1 METTVAQQCRK
12 SYDRIMGAIP
22 WILIALVA
30 LYIKFM
36 PVCHSSRIFLAII
49 CVLFFLYSINARYNL
64 LFRSS
69 ERFRSCVDL
78 VVLLAYI
85 VAVCWHTGRINSPF
99 VPLICLVLLTAPFA
113 RGPGVTRLMS
123 VLAIISCVL
132 LASDGFYSVTR
143 IIEIFLYALTA
154 CAGVALARE
163 MEYARRELER
173 LSLTDE
179 VTGLNNMRNFF
190 ILSKIQERLARRH
203 KRNFAICMLDADGL
217 KAINDQYGYPAGTEL
232 IRQIAEIV
240 KSSVRRT
247 DIYARYGGDEFVI
260 MFNEA
265 SKNEMI
271 MTVEKIIARVA
282 ATPFYW
288 KDEVLTT
295 TISAG
300 LAEFPSDG
308 DDLKS
313 VMANADTAM
322 YASKRA
328 GRNRLTIYGESA
340 SA

>member
-1 METTVAQQCRK
+1 M
-12 SYDRIMGAIP
+12 
-22 WILIALVA
+22 
-30 LYIKFM
+30 
-36 PVCHSSRIFLAII
+36 
-49 CVLFFLYSINARYNL
+49 
-64 LFRSS
+64 
-69 ERFRSCVDL
+69 
-78 VVLLAYI
+78 VLLTFI
-85 VAVCWHTGRINSPF
+85 VAVCWRTGRIDSPF
-99 VPLICLVLLTAPFA
+99 IPLICLVLLTAPLA

-123 VLAIISCVL
+123 LLAIISCVL
-132 LASDGFYSVTR
+132 LASDGFYSVAR
-143 IIEIFLYALTA
+143 VIELFLYALTA

-163 MEYARRELER
+163 MEFARRELER

-179 VTGLNNMRNFF
+179 VTSLNNMRNFF

-203 KRNFAICMLDADGL
+203 KRNFAICILDADGL
-217 KAINDQYGYPAGTEL
+217 KTINDQYGYPAGTEL
-232 IRQIAEIV
+232 IRQIAAVI

-265 SKNEMI
+265 SKNEMVI
-271 MTVEKIIARVA
+271 TVEKIIACVA

-328 GRNRLTIYGESA
+328 GRNRLTIYGEHTST
-340 SA
+340 